1 RIASALNSGV
11 YFLAIVN
18 PPSIY
23 IVLQKIDS
31 QKLCPLF
38 MLTAIKALGGFE
50 KFAEWGLVRNANNK

>member
-1 RIASALNSGV
+1 
-11 YFLAIVN
+11 VN